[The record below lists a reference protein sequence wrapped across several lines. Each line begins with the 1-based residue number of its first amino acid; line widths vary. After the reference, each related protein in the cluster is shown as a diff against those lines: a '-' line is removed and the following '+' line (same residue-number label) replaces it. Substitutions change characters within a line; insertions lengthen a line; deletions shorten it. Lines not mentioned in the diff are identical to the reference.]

1 MVRKPKT
8 SDFIFPLIL
17 VTIILCIT
25 IGLIMYLYGQT
36 PKPNENKIKY
46 MEPVYSLHEYDY
58 VLEVDGTDSPSVY
71 YVYDNRHQLLG
82 VVESCGIDSI
92 INLDNE

>member
-25 IGLIMYLYGQT
+25 IGLVMYVYSR
-36 PKPNENKIKY
+36 NNNKVK
-46 MEPVYSLHEYDY
+46 ELKPVYSLHEYDY